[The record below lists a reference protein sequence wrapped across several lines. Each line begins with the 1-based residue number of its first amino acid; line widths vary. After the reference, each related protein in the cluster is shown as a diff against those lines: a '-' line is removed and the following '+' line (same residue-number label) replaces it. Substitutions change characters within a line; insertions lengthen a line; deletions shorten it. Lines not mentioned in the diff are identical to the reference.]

1 MSHTS
6 LTEAEWS
13 VMDALWERGGL
24 TGREASELLRER
36 CGWSRSTVLTLL
48 GRLEAK
54 GAVSGETEG
63 GVKLYRPLTGRE
75 DAAVSETRD
84 FLGRV
89 YNGSVSLMLS
99 AMTKKQALSREEI
112 DELYELLRGLE
123 AESGA

>member
-1 MSHTS
+1 MSS
-6 LTEAEWS
+6 ANLTQAEWS
-13 VMDALWERGGL
+13 VMEALWEHGAL
-24 TGREASELLRER
+24 TGREAAELLSGR

-54 GAVSGETEG
+54 GAVEGSEG
-63 GVKLYRPLTGRE
+63 GVKLYRPLVGRE
-75 DAAVSETRD
+75 DAALVETQD

-89 YNGSVSLMLS
+89 YHGSVSLMLS

>member
-1 MSHTS
+1 M
-6 LTEAEWS
+6 
-13 VMDALWERGGL
+13 
-24 TGREASELLRER
+24 
-36 CGWSRSTVLTLL
+36 
-48 GRLEAK
+48 
-54 GAVSGETEG
+54 
-63 GVKLYRPLTGRE
+63 
-75 DAAVSETRD
+75 SETRD

>member
-1 MSHTS
+1 MPEAN
-6 LTEAEWS
+6 LTQAEWS
-13 VMDALWERGGL
+13 VMDCLWEREKM
-24 TGREASELLRER
+24 TGREAVEVLRER

-54 GAVSGETEG
+54 GAVKGESEG
-63 GVKLYRPLTGRE
+63 GAKVYRPLVGRE
-75 DAAVSETRD
+75 DAAVSETRN

-99 AMTKKQALSREEI
+99 ALTHKKALSQAEI

-123 AESGA
+123 AESDA